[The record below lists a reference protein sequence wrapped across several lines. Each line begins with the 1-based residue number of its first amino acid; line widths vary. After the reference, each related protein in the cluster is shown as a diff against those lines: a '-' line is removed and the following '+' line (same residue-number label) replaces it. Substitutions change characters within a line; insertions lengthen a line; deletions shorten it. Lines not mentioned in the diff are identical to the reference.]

1 MRVLSNRGV
10 MVMKIN
16 YGKAVVGGLVGTVVL
31 TVVGLYAAP
40 MMGIPQMN
48 PAAMLAG
55 KMGGNMAAGW
65 VAHFMVG
72 VVLALIYAAVASR
85 LPGAPWLR
93 GAIYGI
99 APWLVFEIVMLP
111 MMGMPLFSGSM
122 MSAMGALIGHLLY
135 GATVGAIYGP
145 VPTGA

>member
-1 MRVLSNRGV
+1 
-10 MVMKIN
+10 MKIN

-31 TVVGLYAAP
+31 TVVGLYVAP

-72 VVLALIYAAVASR
+72 TILALIYAAVASR
-85 LPGAPWLR
+85 IPGAPWLR

-99 APWLVFEIVMLP
+99 APWLILEVVLLP
-111 MMGMPLFSGSM
+111 MMGMPVFSGSM
-122 MSAMGALIGHLLY
+122 MSAAGALVAHLLY

-145 VPTGA
+145 IPRGIE